1 MNDNEKLVEELAGK
15 IKTGEVQPWKAES
28 VLLEEYNVSA
38 PEYFRTAALSRR
50 KCIEELTGHKFNYLE
65 LPEKPYMM
73 QWRCPKDNSIWH
85 LEARDTDTSCTQCGS
100 ALEPYGTD
108 EERFRPLVNNYIGGK
123 EEYYSSAGQIKVYG
137 DVDKTFTNLLAYGPG
152 FGSIGISVGCF
163 RINKLG
169 GAEVKVGKW
178 AGAARNL
185 GYVFESEEDREKA
198 VTVAKASL
206 PALRKEM
213 EEKFLAEFS
222 GEIYEVE
229 FVRRQHH
236 GQFFI
241 YICFYTRFE
250 NARGHGD
257 TSAAVGFARGRLDA
271 EFNKK
276 GVAYS
281 QSLIA
286 MGFDGD
292 LKQSPRNR
300 RGRYVSAQ
308 VKVSIPAYEKM
319 SKTGIDK
326 LLSYMEIDRQG
337 VMQEQGGFV
346 YSGMGGEIIPALYR
360 GTKVNPRPYNVSCTE
375 NVYVE
380 IRGEDVIFGVELPNL
395 EVGAAS
401 NREGLI
407 CPTARE
413 VLKVM
418 GIWTS
423 KEFAAAAAAITL
435 AGEFNFTL
443 LHLRGEM
450 YAGSK

>member
-1 MNDNEKLVEELAGK
+1 MNNNEKLVEDLASK
-15 IKTGEVQPWKAES
+15 IKAGEVQPWKAES
-28 VLLEEYNVSA
+28 VLVEEYNVSI
-38 PEYFRTAALSRR
+38 PEHFQIAALSRR

-65 LPEKPYMM
+65 LPEKPYLM

-85 LEARDTDTSCTQCGS
+85 LEARDTGTACTRCGS
-100 ALEPYGTD
+100 TLEPYGDD
-108 EERFRPLVNNYIGGK
+108 EDRFRPLVNNYIGGK
-123 EEYYSSAGQIKVYG
+123 EEYYSYAGQVKVFG
-137 DVDKTFTNLLAYGPG
+137 DVDKTFTNILAYGPG
-152 FGSIGISVGCF
+152 FGSIGIGVGCF

-169 GAEVKVGKW
+169 GAEVRVGRW

-185 GYVFESEEDREKA
+185 GYVFESEEEREKA
-198 VTVAKASL
+198 VASAKELL
-206 PALRKEM
+206 PSLRKEM
-213 EEKFLAEFS
+213 EEKFLAEFG

-236 GQFFI
+236 GQFYI

-250 NARGHGD
+250 HARGHGD
-257 TSAAVGFARGRLDA
+257 TSSAVGFARGRMDA
-271 EFNKK
+271 KFSEK
-276 GVAYS
+276 GVSYT

-292 LKQSPRNR
+292 LKPSPRNR

-308 VKVSIPAYEKM
+308 VKVPIPAYEKM

-326 LLSYMEIDRQG
+326 LMSYMEIDRQG
-337 VMQEQGGFV
+337 VMQEQGGFH

-360 GTKVNPRPYNVSCTE
+360 GTKVNPRPHNVSCTE

-380 IRGEDVIFGVELPNL
+380 IKGDDIIFGVELPNL

-401 NREGLI
+401 NREGPI

-418 GIWTS
+418 GIGTS

-450 YAGSK
+450 YAGK

>member
-1 MNDNEKLVEELAGK
+1 MSNSETLVQELAGK

-38 PEYFRTAALSRR
+38 PDHFRIAALSRR
-50 KCIEELTGHKFNYLE
+50 ECIEELTGQKFNYLE
-65 LPEKPYMM
+65 LPEEPYLL

-85 LEARDTDTSCTQCGS
+85 LEARDTDTVCTQCGS
-100 ALEPYGTD
+100 ALESYGTESD
-108 EERFRPLVNNYIGGK
+108 RYRPLVNNYIGGK

-137 DVDKTFTNLLAYGPG
+137 DVDKTFTTLLAYGPG
-152 FGSIGISVGCF
+152 FGSIGTSVGCF

-169 GAEVKVGKW
+169 GAEVKVGRW

-185 GYVFESEEDREKA
+185 GYIFESEEEREKA
-198 VTVAKASL
+198 VIVAKAFL
-206 PALRKEM
+206 PSLRKEM
-213 EEKFLAEFS
+213 QEKYLSEFS

-250 NARGHGD
+250 HARGHGV
-257 TSAAVGFARGRLDA
+257 TSAAVGFARGRLDM
-271 EFNKK
+271 EFNVK
-276 GVAYS
+276 GVTYT

-292 LKQSPRNR
+292 LKPSPRNR

-308 VKVSIPAYEKM
+308 VKVPIPAYEKM

-337 VMQEQGGFV
+337 VMQEQGWFL

-380 IRGEDVIFGVELPNL
+380 IRGEEVIFGVELPNL
-395 EVGAAS
+395 EVGVAS
-401 NREGLI
+401 NREGPI

-418 GIWTS
+418 GIGTS
-423 KEFAAAAAAITL
+423 QEFAAAAAAITL

-450 YAGSK
+450 YAGK